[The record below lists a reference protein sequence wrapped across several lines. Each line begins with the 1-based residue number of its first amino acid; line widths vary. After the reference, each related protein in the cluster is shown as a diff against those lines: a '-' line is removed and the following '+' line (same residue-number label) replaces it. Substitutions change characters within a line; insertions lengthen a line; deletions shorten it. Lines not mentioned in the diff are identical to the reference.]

1 MYGWVYMP
9 LVNLGR
15 ARTEDIVD
23 FEKAILAHRHWKEK
37 LNGYLAKPDGSLSAS
52 EVAEDTRC
60 ELGKWI
66 HAEGKKMAR
75 LPEYEHLKTEH
86 ARFHQAAADV
96 IRKADSGANLSGE
109 TALGGHSAFSV
120 ASTAVVRAIM
130 ALRHSLE
137 APVVAHK

>member
-1 MYGWVYMP
+1 M
-9 LVNLGR
+9 
-15 ARTEDIVD
+15 D

-37 LNGYLAKPDGSLSAS
+37 LNQYLAKPDGSLSAS
-52 EVAEDTRC
+52 EIAEDSRC

-66 HAEGKKMAR
+66 HGEGKKVAAR
-75 LPEYEHLKTEH
+75 FPEYEHLRAEH

-96 IRKADSGANLSGE
+96 IRKADSGSSISGE

-130 ALRHSLE
+130 NLRHAVE
-137 APVVAHK
+137 AQVVAHK